1 MALAAPSEASFWPA
15 PVRRRSPTVFVAV
28 ALIGV
33 FFTLATAHYLIAPLD
48 RFDEGVTLTKGALI
62 AAGRVPYRDFWNSY
76 GPLDVYLLAA
86 AFKLIAV
93 NVMVARVLG
102 AIVMILIALAA
113 YELMRFLGLRWS
125 IRLLMT
131 GLITVAPLSLAT
143 FNSPFLTILL
153 GLAALLVFMSGL
165 DRAGLRWPAL
175 CGGLVGLIAFCRP
188 EFAAALGTGLGT
200 GYLVLALHRRSSV
213 WAPGVAY
220 LAGLLTTAISLW
232 IAMILLAGFQPI
244 WLDIVLHAVTL
255 YARSRKIPIGQGHE
269 GPVVAIL
276 GVAFVLVWILGTV
289 HAFRRRDDARELA
302 RVAALMVAGVLA
314 FAWVF
319 TRADGIH
326 AMAAWPVTGVLLAL
340 LLERR
345 ARRQAAASPRIEATA
360 GLVGL
365 FLCCLAAGGLTLR
378 DLGMPHA
385 AAGIARA
392 GLSGDR
398 AWMPTPQLA
407 ELIREIDAAT
417 PQEQPIWVGLKRN
430 DVVVFD
436 DNTIYFLSG
445 RNPGTLYDEALPGF
459 TNTEATERTIACQ
472 LERSG
477 VTLLVLGPNAMPE
490 PWNLS
495 AVAGSTYLD
504 QWIAGRALRRTE
516 ISPYELVR
524 LRPGVHASGQCPE
537 SDGAEPSPGSPATR

>member
-1 MALAAPSEASFWPA
+1 MPGI
-15 PVRRRSPTVFVAV
+15 

-33 FFTLATAHYLIAPLD
+33 FFTLATAHYLLAPLD

-76 GPLDVYLLAA
+76 GSLDIYMLAA
-86 AFKLIAV
+86 AFKLFAI
-93 NVMVARVLG
+93 NVVVARALG
-102 AIVMILIALAA
+102 AIVMVMIALAA
-113 YELMRFLGLRWS
+113 YALLRFLQLRWP

-153 GLAALLVFMSGL
+153 GLAALLVFMVGL

-175 CGGLVGLIAFCRP
+175 CGCLVGLIAFCRP

-200 GYLVLALHRRSSV
+200 GYLVLAVHRRSSV
-213 WAPGVAY
+213 WMPGLAY
-220 LAGLLTTAISLW
+220 LLAMLATATALW
-232 IAMILLAGFQPI
+232 GSMVALAGFQPI
-244 WLDIVLHAVTL
+244 WLDIVIHAVSL

-276 GVAFVLVWILGTV
+276 GVAFVLVWLLGTL
-289 HAFRRRDDARELA
+289 HAFRHRDDARELA
-302 RVAALMVAGVLA
+302 RVAALLVTGVLA

-326 AMAAWPVTGVLLAL
+326 AMAAWPVTAVLLAL

-345 ARRQAAASPRIEATA
+345 ARRRPAASPRIEATA

-365 FLCCLAAGGLTLR
+365 LLCCLAAGGLTLR
-378 DLGMPHA
+378 DLGQPHA
-385 AAGIARA
+385 AAGIPRT
-392 GLSGDR
+392 GLSGER

-407 ELIREIDAAT
+407 ELVREIDAAT
-417 PQEQPIWVGLKRN
+417 PEQQPIWVGLKRN
-430 DVVVFD
+430 DLVVFD

-445 RNPGTLYDEALPGF
+445 REPGTVYDEALPGF

-477 VTLLVLGPNAMPE
+477 VTLLVLGPNTMPE

-495 AVAGSTYLD
+495 AVPGSTYLD
-504 QWIAGRALRRTE
+504 QWIAARTLTRSE
-516 ISPYELVR
+516 LTPYELVR
-524 LRPGVHASGQCPE
+524 LRPGVRPSGQCP
-537 SDGAEPSPGSPATR
+537 